1 MEATAQAQPNIALV
15 KYWGKREPVSN
26 LPAVGS
32 LSITLDEL
40 WTRTRVRFDE
50 TIAADRFEL
59 NGRRDSGETS
69 RVSACLDRLRRLAGT
84 QRRALVSSHNNFPT
98 GAGLASSASGFAALV
113 AAAAQALGLELSGE
127 EISRLA
133 RRSSGSAARS
143 VFGGFVELPAAD
155 SSTADV
161 AAAPLLAESA
171 WPLGVTIAIT
181 STEAKAVGSGE
192 GMQHTAET
200 SAYYDAWVQTAA
212 ADLVEAR
219 RAVLARDFETLATV
233 SERSCLKMHAAMMAA
248 QPGLVYW
255 NGATVECVHRVRAL
269 RASGVPVFFTIDAG
283 PQVKA
288 VSPPQHAETVRQA
301 LAAVP
306 GVLDILESGL
316 GSGVRII
323 GSEAS

>member
-59 NGRRDSGETS
+59 NGRRDSRETS

-255 NGATVECVHRVRAL
+255 NGAT
-269 RASGVPVFFTIDAG
+269 
-283 PQVKA
+283 
-288 VSPPQHAETVRQA
+288 
-301 LAAVP
+301 
-306 GVLDILESGL
+306 
-316 GSGVRII
+316 
-323 GSEAS
+323 